1 MTIQDNGNVGIGTT
15 APGFKLDVQGGD
27 VSFSNTGGGYI
38 RTWGQT
44 DLAFNG
50 GSDGIFV
57 FRNDAVGGSTVFYN
71 NTNSELLRITNTG
84 NVGIGTTGPEGSL
97 DVAKGAGEAQV
108 NATSGYL
115 PYGTEKA
122 DLILER
128 LHSPTKSLNG
138 FPASLIDLRA
148 RNTPGDIWSV
158 AQIVGVVDLNVGGG
172 YAGGLAFLTSAGGN
186 VDPAGRRT
194 RGSAPVTRMVIDAN
208 GNVGIGTT
216 TPNERLSVVGNIC
229 ATGNITANSATCG
242 SDIRWKKDLKPL
254 ENTLEKISQLK
265 PVYYYWKKDE
275 FPDKHFTDKRQI
287 GLIAQ
292 DMQKVF
298 PELVVE
304 DKEGYLSVDYS
315 RFTSVLLKAIQEQQQ
330 IIHDQ
335 QKIIQE
341 LQAENAQIKAENAQT
356 KSEVKALA
364 EKMNILI
371 NTLSAEKK
379 VGNK

>member
-1 MTIQDNGNVGIGTT
+1 LPGGPLNSGTAGVLMTIQD
-15 APGFKLDVQGGD
+15 
-27 VSFSNTGGGYI
+27 
-38 RTWGQT
+38 
-44 DLAFNG
+44 
-50 GSDGIFV
+50 
-57 FRNDAVGGSTVFYN
+57 
-71 NTNSELLRITNTG
+71 
-84 NVGIGTTGPEGSL
+84 
-97 DVAKGAGEAQV
+97 
-108 NATSGYL
+108 
-115 PYGTEKA
+115 
-122 DLILER
+122 
-128 LHSPTKSLNG
+128 
-138 FPASLIDLRA
+138 
-148 RNTPGDIWSV
+148 
-158 AQIVGVVDLNVGGG
+158 
-172 YAGGLAFLTSAGGN
+172 
-186 VDPAGRRT
+186 
-194 RGSAPVTRMVIDAN
+194 N

-275 FPDKHFTDKRQI
+275 FPDKYFTDKRQI

-330 IIHDQ
+330 IIHEQQQQIHDQ
-335 QKIIQE
+335 QKVIQE

>member
-1 MTIQDNGNVGIGTT
+1 MLRFSTTSNGSSTSQPRVTIDQDGNVGIGTT
-15 APGFKLDVQGGD
+15 TPGAKLQIAGGAVRLDAPQGAPYGYSIRIGSGWGGWARAYGFHSSADAELAAFGAYG
-27 VSFSNTGGGYI
+27 SGNTLTYAFIGPGA
-38 RTWGQT
+38 T
-44 DLAFNG
+44 AFN
-50 GSDGIFV
+50 SPWMV
-57 FRNDAVGGSTVFYN
+57 
-71 NTNSELLRITNTG
+71 ITNTG
-84 NVGIGTTGPEGSL
+84 NVGIGTT
-97 DVAKGAGEAQV
+97 
-108 NATSGYL
+108 
-115 PYGTEKA
+115 
-122 DLILER
+122 
-128 LHSPTKSLNG
+128 
-138 FPASLIDLRA
+138 
-148 RNTPGDIWSV
+148 TPS
-158 AQIVGVVDLNVGGG
+158 QK
-172 YAGGLAFLTSAGGN
+172 
-186 VDPAGRRT
+186 
-194 RGSAPVTRMVIDAN
+194 
-208 GNVGIGTT
+208 
-216 TPNERLSVVGNIC
+216 LSVVGNIC
-229 ATGNITANSATCG
+229 ATGNINGNSATCG

-330 IIHDQ
+330 IIHEQQQQIHDQ
-335 QKIIQE
+335 QKVIQE
-341 LQAENAQIKAENAQT
+341 LQAENAQIKAENAQIKAENAQIKTENAQT
-356 KSEVKALA
+356 KSELKALA

>member
-1 MTIQDNGNVGIGTT
+1 LGDTI
-15 APGFKLDVQGGD
+15 F
-27 VSFSNTGGGYI
+27 
-38 RTWGQT
+38 
-44 DLAFNG
+44 
-50 GSDGIFV
+50 
-57 FRNDAVGGSTVFYN
+57 
-71 NTNSELLRITNTG
+71 
-84 NVGIGTTGPEGSL
+84 
-97 DVAKGAGEAQV
+97 
-108 NATSGYL
+108 
-115 PYGTEKA
+115 
-122 DLILER
+122 
-128 LHSPTKSLNG
+128 
-138 FPASLIDLRA
+138 AS
-148 RNTPGDIWSV
+148 
-158 AQIVGVVDLNVGGG
+158 
-172 YAGGLAFLTSAGGN
+172 
-186 VDPAGRRT
+186 
-194 RGSAPVTRMVIDAN
+194 

-216 TPNERLSVVGNIC
+216 TPNEKLSVVGNIC

-330 IIHDQ
+330 QIHDQ

-341 LQAENAQIKAENAQT
+341 LQAENAQT
-356 KSEVKALA
+356 KSELKSLA